1 MENPYKEITRIQ
13 KQHLT
18 ASQVAMQSALL
29 ELSRNKKI
37 YEINVKE
44 LCQKA
49 AVARSTFYAYYQNI
63 DDLLIEIENQL
74 LYILIQN
81 NEKIMKRE
89 YQSKEDFLFYKETIQ
104 FVEENEKVFKLFWI
118 EQPNY
123 RFIKKWK
130 QAIKYHLFQRKDYVS
145 KNDFMLEVIASATIS
160 AYSYWLENPQ
170 SINYEEVSEI
180 ISKVLSTFN

>member
-1 MENPYKEITRIQ
+1 
-13 KQHLT
+13 
-18 ASQVAMQSALL
+18 
-29 ELSRNKKI
+29 
-37 YEINVKE
+37 
-44 LCQKA
+44 
-49 AVARSTFYAYYQNI
+49 
-63 DDLLIEIENQL
+63 
-74 LYILIQN
+74 
-81 NEKIMKRE
+81 MKRE

-104 FVEENEKVFKLFWI
+104 FVEENEKIFKLFLI

-145 KNDFMLEVIASATIS
+145 KKDFMLEVIASATIS

-180 ISKVLSTFN
+180 ISKVLTTFN

>member
-1 MENPYKEITRIQ
+1 MENPYKEILGIQ

-18 ASQVAMQSALL
+18 ASQMSMQNALL
-29 ELSRNKKI
+29 NLSKSKKI
-37 YEINVKE
+37 YEISVKE
-44 LCQKA
+44 LCKKA

-63 DDLLIEIENQL
+63 DDLLIDIENQI

-104 FVEENEKVFKLFWI
+104 FVEENKKIFKLFLI

-130 QAIKYHLFQRKDYVS
+130 QAIKYHLFQRKDYDS

-160 AYSYWLENPQ
+160 AYSYWLENPKN
-170 SINYEEVSEI
+170 INYEEISEI
-180 ISKVLSTFN
+180 ISKVLVTFN